1 METQIVNIE
10 PKSIPVAAELLKND
24 EIVAIPTETVYGL
37 AGNGLSPTAVK
48 KIFEAKGRPNDN
60 PLILH
65 ISDISWLYR
74 YALDI
79 PDLAF
84 KLAEEFWPG
93 PLTMIMKK
101 KHIVPD
107 ETSGGLD
114 TVAFRMPNSA
124 WTLELIKEC
133 DFPLAAPSANISGL
147 PSPTR
152 AGYVYNDMK
161 GKIPLIIDGG
171 QCRFGLESTVV
182 SFTDKGVRI
191 LRPGAVT
198 PEMLKKICTVDIDKA
213 VTEGVK
219 DDEKALSPGMKYKHY
234 SPKAEVFMVEC
245 ADSNIFSDFVNKN
258 SDQDTFVLA
267 KKTDN
272 IKVQTLPYGKSAKQQ
287 AETLFSSL
295 RKADEMGAKKIYVEA
310 PNKEGIGL
318 AVYNRLIRAAA
329 FKVIKL

>member
-1 METQIVNIE
+1 MDTQILDIG
-10 PKSIPVAAELLKND
+10 PKSISVAAELLKND

-37 AGNGLSPTAVK
+37 AGNGLSPIAVR
-48 KIFEAKGRPNDN
+48 KIFDAKGRPNDN

-65 ISDISWLYR
+65 ISDMNWLYR
-74 YALDI
+74 YAEII
-79 PDLAF
+79 PNLAF
-84 KLAEEFWPG
+84 RLAEEFWPG

-101 KHIVPD
+101 KRTVPD

-114 TVAFRMPNSA
+114 TVAFRMPNDP
-124 WTLELIKEC
+124 WTLKLIEEC

-152 AGYVYNDMK
+152 AGYVYKDMK
-161 GKIPLIIDGG
+161 GKIPLIVDGG
-171 QCRFGLESTVV
+171 QCRCGLESTVV
-182 SFTDKGVRI
+182 SFTDKGVKI

-198 PEMLKKICTVDIDKA
+198 PEMLNKICTVDIDKA
-213 VTEGVK
+213 VIEGIR

-234 SPKAEVFMVEC
+234 SPKAEVFMIEC
-245 ADSNIFSDFVNKN
+245 TDHGVFSDFVNSN
-258 SDQDTFVLA
+258 CDEGTFVLT
-267 KKTDN
+267 KKSDN
-272 IKVQTLPYGKSAKQQ
+272 IKAKTLPYGKTAKQQ